1 MICDKIRTLRDTC
14 GLSQSALAKKIG
26 VTRSAVNAW
35 EMGLSIPTA
44 QYIVAMAQLFHI
56 STDYLLG
63 LQNSQAI
70 YLDGL
75 TEQEKQEGIL
85 YKAESEAEDIAVI
98 INYSV
103 IGNGT
108 EEDLLTNEEVAEN
121 FQRAGYREVK
131 QVVING
137 ITSVTCSIPD
147 EDISLTAFLNEE
159 GNRLYMVMINTDEET
174 SMHYIEPILHSVKKV

>member
-1 MICDKIRTLRDTC
+1 MSNGANYNITKRVNTVICDKIRTLRDTC

-75 TEQEKQEGIL
+75 TEQEKQLL
-85 YKAESEAEDIAVI
+85 YAM
-98 INYSV
+98 Y
-103 IGNGT
+103 GYFT
-108 EEDLLTNEEVAEN
+108 ERD
-121 FQRAGYREVK
+121 
-131 QVVING
+131 
-137 ITSVTCSIPD
+137 
-147 EDISLTAFLNEE
+147 TA
-159 GNRLYMVMINTDEET
+159 
-174 SMHYIEPILHSVKKV
+174 P

>member
-75 TEQEKQEGIL
+75 TEQEKQLL
-85 YKAESEAEDIAVI
+85 YAM
-98 INYSV
+98 Y
-103 IGNGT
+103 GYFT
-108 EEDLLTNEEVAEN
+108 ERDTAHSPPSPGKRMGFLLGAC
-121 FQRAGYREVK
+121 QPLL
-131 QVVING
+131 
-137 ITSVTCSIPD
+137 S
-147 EDISLTAFLNEE
+147 
-159 GNRLYMVMINTDEET
+159 
-174 SMHYIEPILHSVKKV
+174 